1 MNPFFKH
8 IKNKSIDY
16 FLIKEKNGYTYHNI
30 ARYKNNVLIRI
41 FLANK
46 KYSKNRELYIVPEFN
61 GVEGRYYH
69 L

>member
-16 FLIKEKNGYTYHNI
+16 FLIKEKIGYTYHNI
-30 ARYKNNVLIRI
+30 ARYKNNVFIRI

-46 KYSKNRELYIVPEFN
+46 KCSMNRKLYIVPEFK
-61 GVEGRYYH
+61 GAEGCYYR